1 MNKTATLF
9 LTLLLS
15 TSSIEAAAPKGLAS
29 FFEKASSQPQ
39 QEKAQTMSKEDI
51 LKTLETE
58 TKKEQKMDLL
68 VVSQQLYAAGEH
80 LDKNFDEAFLKSVL
94 NFYPVILKK
103 EMSHTLVEMFAES
116 YKKNQK
122 RFDTLLEQSLNEEQ
136 RQDFKDRI
144 QAAFYEQENGQG

>member
-1 MNKTATLF
+1 MIKTSTLL
-9 LTLLLS
+9 LTLLFS

-39 QEKAQTMSKEDI
+39 QEKALTMSKEEI

-58 TKKEQKMDLL
+58 TKKEKMDLL
-68 VVSQQLYAAGEH
+68 LVSQQLYAAGEH

-94 NFYPVILKK
+94 SYYPAILKK

-122 RFDTLLEQSLNEEQ
+122 RFDTVLEQSLNEEQ